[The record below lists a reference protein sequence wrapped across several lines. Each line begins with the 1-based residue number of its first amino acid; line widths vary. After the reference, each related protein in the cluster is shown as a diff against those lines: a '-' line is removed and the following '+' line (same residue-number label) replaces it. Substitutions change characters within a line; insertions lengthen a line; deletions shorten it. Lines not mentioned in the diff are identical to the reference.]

1 MAYEFKVNKLSFT
14 TDDVCFEP
22 PALTL
27 FIGPNNAGK
36 STALKEIRAA
46 ILNENDYYCIG
57 INEDKRGTGRVF
69 SEIGLPRPLSLEEL
83 DASTGIKD
91 KICKD
96 QHGNWKNIDCC
107 GSSLRYTFLNGA
119 LQPSQ
124 LSKVTYGG
132 TPNWKDMVESWISER
147 ALGPGTWDR
156 ASFFSF
162 IGPSLVNYLGTE
174 DRLLL
179 SLGEHYYGRLDSEAN
194 YLSSTVMNE
203 ALYEQLSEE
212 TLRQFGKRVYPDIHS
227 SGGALLLRTCV
238 SRDYD
243 FATDG
248 YLRDEGDGFRSFV
261 ITFLT
266 VFGSDRPVLLLDE
279 PEAFLHPPQA
289 RRLGEIIGKRAKEGN
304 SQLFIATHSRD
315 ILEGIISSR
324 CEAPC
329 IVRLSRVN
337 NKQCHSF
344 VDAASI
350 GSVLTTSLR
359 FTNILN
365 ALFASNVLLVE
376 GPDDVVFFDALGL
389 SLGYSDRPLGVAA
402 LGKTNFKNAVEFLSS
417 AKIPFIFEADF
428 DVIKNKDHYASALDQ
443 LVANEEERRGVHQCF
458 KGIVASI
465 SQAVGKESNKSFK
478 PYSSQPFLYAGE
490 HLDRFNDLQCRLL
503 EEGYWVLSTGEL
515 ESTMPGINDYSSNK
529 SSWLARA
536 LEIFVD
542 PSRVDEVERLKVA
555 SDYKKAISF
564 LNEMKLI

>member
-1 MAYEFKVNKLSFT
+1 MPSNRLKGIAKDLQILLWCAKSSKSVEFTSLFGNLYDSLFKKDKKMAYEFKVNKLSFT

-57 INEDKRGTGRVF
+57 INEDKRGAGRVF

-83 DASTGIKD
+83 DASIGIKD
-91 KICKD
+91 KICRD

-179 SLGEHYYGRLDSEAN
+179 SLGEHYYGRLDSETN

-329 IVRLSRVN
+329 IVWLSRVN

-389 SLGYSDRPLGVAA
+389 SLGYGDRPLGVAA

-417 AKIPFIFEADF
+417 AKSPLFSKRILMWLKTKIIMLRLLISLLRTRKSAVGFISVSKGLWLRFRRRLERSRINYLSPIPVSPFCMQVNISTDSTIFSVGF
-428 DVIKNKDHYASALDQ
+428 L
-443 LVANEEERRGVHQCF
+443 R
-458 KGIVASI
+458 KGIGS
-465 SQAVGKESNKSFK
+465 
-478 PYSSQPFLYAGE
+478 
-490 HLDRFNDLQCRLL
+490 CRL
-503 EEGYWVLSTGEL
+503 VNS
-515 ESTMPGINDYSSNK
+515 
-529 SSWLARA
+529 RA
-536 LEIFVD
+536 LCQG
-542 PSRVDEVERLKVA
+542 
-555 SDYKKAISF
+555 
-564 LNEMKLI
+564 